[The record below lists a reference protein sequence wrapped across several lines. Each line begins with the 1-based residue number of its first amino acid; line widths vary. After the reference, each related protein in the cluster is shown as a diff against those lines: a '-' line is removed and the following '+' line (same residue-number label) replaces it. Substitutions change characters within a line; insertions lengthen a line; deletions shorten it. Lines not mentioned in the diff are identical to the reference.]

1 MIVSPGWGSWPEANW
16 MIFCEVCRNW
26 DTPVQ
31 GLWPFWPC
39 DPRNPETGTM
49 STTWQSSSKTHALQR
64 RCRIIA
70 GVCRACETSTLRHRH
85 PVVWVA
91 MSPLANGWL
100 KAVPQSPS
108 TFIQPSPSSQHY
120 SSRLKWDPLLLS
132 YYLKPQHVNSELLS
146 TSPEQKWHS
155 LCTGKACNLIIKWIH
170 SKCLCLIMVDIWPTL
185 QLEWQNSQ
193 GRGS

>member
-1 MIVSPGWGSWPEANW
+1 MMVSPGWGSWPEANW

-49 STTWQSSSKTHALQR
+49 STKQQCSNKTHALQHR
-64 RCRIIA
+64 Y
-70 GVCRACETSTLRHRH
+70 RAYETSTLHHRH
-85 PVVWVA
+85 PVVWVV
-91 MSPLANGWL
+91 MSPLVNGCL

-132 YYLKPQHVNSELLS
+132 LYLKPQHVNSELLS
-146 TSPEQKWHS
+146 TSRNRS
-155 LCTGKACNLIIKWIH
+155 GIH
-170 SKCLCLIMVDIWPTL
+170 CVLARPATWL
-185 QLEWQNSQ
+185 
-193 GRGS
+193 